1 MTWIIE
7 HLNVVVPLWMLLGVI
22 SWGWQNHC
30 AYADNPRADENSK
43 KWMFL
48 FWSPLLGP
56 IMALMTFII
65 CLVDN
70 QWHFGL
76 RFR

>member
-1 MTWIIE
+1 MTWIIDYWYF
-7 HLNVVVPLWMLLGVI
+7 VIAIWMALGVI

-30 AYADNPRADENSK
+30 AFANNPRADDNPK
-43 KWMFL
+43 KWIFL
-48 FWSPLLGP
+48 VWSPLFGP

-70 QWHFGL
+70 QWHFGI